1 MNVSDTLSVEQF
13 LSHLQSVRKVGDNW
27 QAQCPAHEDRRASL
41 SIKEGT
47 DGRILVNCHAGCT
60 FEAIIGAVGLSAQSF
75 FPPAERHFEP
85 ERRSDSQSRGPGGK
99 IVKTYDYH
107 DLNGVLRYQVCRF
120 EPKDFRQRQ
129 PDPNKA
135 GAWLWNMKGVV
146 RVPYRL
152 NELIDEATVFIVEGE
167 KDADALWQLGIP
179 ATTNVMGAGKWKEL
193 DAEGLK
199 AAGCTRAVILPDN
212 DSVGRKHAD
221 TVARGLRAIG
231 IGATIISLEGIP
243 PKGDVSDWLAAGHT
257 RKELDAEVA
266 RAIWT
271 DGDGSPAGKE
281 TCDESEHP
289 LRWKQSDVGASEAF
303 AYRYRDHVRYDHQ
316 KDQWLV
322 WAGHYWKPDATRE
335 VCRLAIHHARLWQQE
350 TSKFVD
356 DYQDRIKLLAFTM
369 KLERRNGVE
378 NLLHLAH
385 AMLPIADS
393 GENWNVNPYLLGCP
407 NGVVNLKTGERHD
420 GYADERITLQT
431 RVPYVPDAACPR
443 WMKFLNEIFL
453 ADQEV
458 ITYVQRALG
467 YSLTGNI
474 REQCFFMCVGGGSNG
489 KSTFL
494 STLDHIWGQYCY
506 TTDMRTF
513 TNSPGAADSME
524 FNMAELMSRRL
535 ILASE
540 TKSNSSFN
548 ETAIKNFT
556 GGEKV
561 NAQRKYGHPFEFLPT
576 GKIWLG
582 VNHQPRV
589 RDDSLGFWR
598 RVRLIPFN
606 ATFRGSAED
615 RNLKETLQAEGP
627 GILAWAVRGALEW
640 NDVGL
645 QPPNSIMT
653 ATDAYQ
659 ESEDPLHDFIL
670 ERVIIEEGQSVSGA
684 VAYAGYKEW
693 AKDQGLSE
701 REMLTSTTF
710 GRLLSRRFEKLHT
723 DKGKR
728 YQNITVISKAR
739 NLLD

>member
-1 MNVSDTLSVEQF
+1 MTESLSVEQF
-13 LSHLQSVRKVGDNW
+13 LSYLHSVRQVGDNW

-41 SIKEGT
+41 SVKTGAE
-47 DGRILVNCHAGCT
+47 GRILVNCHAGCS
-60 FEAIIGAVGLSAQSF
+60 FDAIIAAVGLPAQSF
-75 FPPAERHFEP
+75 FQPPEQP
-85 ERRSDSQSRGPGGK
+85 ERRADFQTRGPGGK
-99 IVKTYDYH
+99 IVKTYDYC
-107 DLNGVLRYQVCRF
+107 DLHGVMRYQVCRF

-129 PDPNKA
+129 ADPTKA

-152 NELIDEATVFIVEGE
+152 NELIDEVTVFIVEGE
-167 KDADALWQLGIP
+167 KDADALWQIGIP
-179 ATTNVMGAGKWKEL
+179 ATTNVGGAGKWKEL

-199 AAGCTRAVILPDN
+199 AAGCRRAVILPDN

-221 TVARGLRAIG
+221 TVARSLRGIG
-231 IGATIISLEGIP
+231 IAATIIALEGIP

-257 RKELDAEVA
+257 RKELDAEVS

-271 DGDGSPAGKE
+271 EADGGAAVKE
-281 TCDESEHP
+281 TCEPDDHP
-289 LRWKQSDVGASEAF
+289 LRWKQSDVGAAEAF
-303 AYRYRDHVRYDHQ
+303 AYRYRDHVRFDHR

-322 WAGHYWKPDATRE
+322 WGGHYWKPDATRE
-335 VCRLAIHHARLWQQE
+335 VCRLAIQHARLWQQE
-350 TSKFVD
+350 ASKFID
-356 DYQDRIKLLAFTM
+356 DYQERIKLLGFTM

-378 NLLHLAH
+378 NILHMAH

-393 GENWNVNPYLLGCP
+393 GENWNLNPYLLGCP
-407 NGVVNLKTGERHD
+407 NGVVNLKNGELHD
-420 GYADERITLQT
+420 GYADERITMQT
-431 RVPYVPDAACPR
+431 RVPYQPAAECPR
-443 WMKFLNEIFL
+443 WMQFLNEIFL
-453 ADQEV
+453 EDQEV

-513 TNSPGAADSME
+513 TNQPGAADAME

-540 TKSNSSFN
+540 TKTNSSFN

-606 ATFRGSAED
+606 ATFRGKTDD
-615 RNLKETLQAEGP
+615 RNLKETLQAEGA

-645 QPPNSIMT
+645 LPPPSIMN

-670 ERVIIEEGQSVSGA
+670 ERVIIEAGQTISAAS
-684 VAYAGYKEW
+684 AYAGYKEW

-728 YQNITVISKAR
+728 YQNITVISNAR
-739 NLLD
+739 TLLD